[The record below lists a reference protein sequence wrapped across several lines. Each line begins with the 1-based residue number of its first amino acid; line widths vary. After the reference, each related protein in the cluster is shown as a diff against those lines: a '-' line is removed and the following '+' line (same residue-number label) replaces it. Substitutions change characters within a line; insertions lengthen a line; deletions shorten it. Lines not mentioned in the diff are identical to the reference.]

1 VGQVQPKGA
10 LSSAA
15 ATHVL
20 FFPQQCTYI
29 DNNYQ
34 PTDNG
39 RLFNE
44 FNASRKWKKSLLLCH
59 PLNFVAI
66 LFRRTHTFW
75 VRAREDE
82 RAACTL
88 PLSLYMC
95 VCIFRF
101 SPFRTRAAAPS
112 LGAVHIFYFALDGL
126 ISLSSSRLL
135 FMVPYIYIPAALQLL
150 FSALCPPRKI
160 RPWRWEKGQ
169 RARVDLQGDN

>member
-1 VGQVQPKGA
+1 MMDVRLDKWAKCSLKGPFP
-10 LSSAA
+10 
-15 ATHVL
+15 ATYVL

-75 VRAREDE
+75 VCGVRAREDE
-82 RAACTL
+82 SRACTL
-88 PLSLYMC
+88 PLYVC

-101 SPFRTRAAAPS
+101 SPFRTRA
-112 LGAVHIFYFALDGL
+112 
-126 ISLSSSRLL
+126 RLHL
-135 FMVPYIYIPAALQLL
+135 PWVLYIYFIL
-150 FSALCPPRKI
+150 R
-160 RPWRWEKGQ
+160 
-169 RARVDLQGDN
+169 